1 MSVIT
6 TVLVSVKR
14 VVTRLIRLR
23 LQSIEVQNDKCC
35 DGFLALDKAHLE
47 ERRRIGAAHAAA
59 IRAASD
65 QAIRRTEAASKATS
79 QSSAVLSAKTAA
91 LETQRKELLAVL

>member
-14 VVTRLIRLR
+14 VVIRLIRLR

-35 DGFLALDKAHLE
+35 DGFLALSKAHSE
-47 ERRRIGAAHAAA
+47 ELKRIDDARAAA
-59 IRAASD
+59 LRAAAD
-65 QAIRRTEAASKATS
+65 QVIRRTVAASKATA
-79 QSSAVLSAKTAA
+79 QSSTALSVKTEA
-91 LETQRKELLAVL
+91 LETQRQELLAAL

>member
-1 MSVIT
+1 MSTIT

-14 VVTRLIRLR
+14 VVIRLIRLR
-23 LQSIEVQNDKCC
+23 LQSIEAQNDKCC
-35 DGFLALDKAHLE
+35 DGFLALGKAHSE
-47 ERRRIGAAHAAA
+47 ELKRIDDARAAA
-59 IRAASD
+59 LRAAAD

-91 LETQRKELLAVL
+91 LETQRKELLAAL